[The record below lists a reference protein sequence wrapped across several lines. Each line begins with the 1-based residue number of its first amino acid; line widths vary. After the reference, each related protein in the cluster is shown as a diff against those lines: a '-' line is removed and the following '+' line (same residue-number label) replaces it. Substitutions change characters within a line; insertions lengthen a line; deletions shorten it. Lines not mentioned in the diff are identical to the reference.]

1 MAIYNIDNQTFTSK
15 DEINKKT
22 RRLIKEIGIG
32 GRIYPTDNVFNY
44 FNELLQYHEDYENK
58 IGTGIKFFFITNHKF
73 NNPQL
78 NIHRTDGTNID
89 IAYIFGS
96 KFNCG
101 NRVARNLKCAMR
113 QAIKNYTIDFKKNQT
128 TLRCN
133 ECQCDDLS
141 YNNFQVDHIIPF
153 SKIYDEFLKINPN
166 HPTEF
171 DDDEDCLKVFQ
182 LKDNEFEN
190 NWIAYHNSYVNNFQI
205 LCKSCN
211 SKKSNNIQLVD
222 SSDDPSL

>member
-1 MAIYNIDNQTFTSK
+1 MAIYNIGNQTFISK

-32 GRIYPTDNVFNY
+32 GRIYETDNVFNY

-73 NNPQL
+73 NNHQL

-96 KFNCG
+96 KFNCK
-101 NRVARNLKCAMR
+101 NKITTNLKCAMR
-113 QAIKNYTIDFKKNQT
+113 QAIKDYTIDFKKNQT
-128 TLRCN
+128 ILRCN
-133 ECQCDDLS
+133 NCQCNDLP
-141 YNNFQVDHIIPF
+141 YDEYQTDHIYPF
-153 SKIYDEFLKINPN
+153 SKIYDEFLNFNPN

-171 DDDEDCLKVFQ
+171 DDEDCLKVFQ
-182 LKDNEFEN
+182 LKDEEYKNQ
-190 NWIAYHNSYVNNFQI
+190 WIQYHNTYENNFQI

-211 SKKSNNIQLVD
+211 CKKSNNQGSGI
-222 SSDDPSL
+222 SSTS